1 MKITKMTLKKYR
13 NYDNLEISFNDNLNI
28 IIGDNAQGK
37 TNLLESIYVLGVTRS
52 FLSGNDR
59 NLIKF
64 ENKASLIKGEVITN
78 DGKFNLEVLINENGK
93 VVKVNSKEIKKLSDY
108 ISLLN
113 VIVFNS
119 DSIRIFKDSPNSRR
133 KYFNIEISQINK
145 KYLKLLSDYNTI
157 LRQRN
162 EFLKVININ
171 KEKDMMYLSILN
183 EKYALLSLEIYNYRK
198 KFIDDINMYL
208 GNSFKYIA
216 GYDNLVIKYASNFS
230 NFDNKTFLEK
240 LNDNLN
246 RDIQYKMTLIGPNR
260 DDFYFLLGDK
270 NLSLYGSQGQIR
282 SAVLALKLSE
292 VKLFNNITGDTP
304 ILLLDDMFSELD
316 INKRNNILKYLDRNI
331 QTIIT
336 TTDIKNINEKIKE
349 KLQAVIDAESAAGD
363 QSSDGFVNG
372 LTADVVERLTQDDD
386 ANEETSATQEELENH
401 INELREEA
409 ESIIAD
415 ANEQAQKII
424 DDADEQVKRAAKEA
438 KDNGYE
444 EGLAQADAEYSLRK
458 DELEKEYESRKK
470 QLEQEYT
477 EKRNKIEP
485 ELINVL
491 TDVYNKVILSIADED
506 KEVLV
511 HLINGVLSDAEKS
524 DEFVIKCSPQDYSYI
539 SENQGKIFC
548 NMSKDITLDIT
559 TDETLGKNDCIIETD
574 GAVFDCSLDK
584 ELANL
589 TKKIKMLSCLD

>member
-1 MKITKMTLKKYR
+1 MSNLLKKGSTITKSER
-13 NYDNLEISFNDNLNI
+13 
-28 IIGDNAQGK
+28 
-37 TNLLESIYVLGVTRS
+37 
-52 FLSGNDR
+52 
-59 NLIKF
+59 
-64 ENKASLIKGEVITN
+64 VI
-78 DGKFNLEVLINENGK
+78 
-93 VVKVNSKEIKKLSDY
+93 DY
-108 ISLLN
+108 
-113 VIVFNS
+113 
-119 DSIRIFKDSPNSRR
+119 
-133 KYFNIEISQINK
+133 
-145 KYLKLLSDYNTI
+145 
-157 LRQRN
+157 
-162 EFLKVININ
+162 
-171 KEKDMMYLSILN
+171 
-183 EKYALLSLEIYNYRK
+183 
-198 KFIDDINMYL
+198 
-208 GNSFKYIA
+208 
-216 GYDNLVIKYASNFS
+216 
-230 NFDNKTFLEK
+230 
-240 LNDNLN
+240 
-246 RDIQYKMTLIGPNR
+246 
-260 DDFYFLLGDK
+260 
-270 NLSLYGSQGQIR
+270 
-282 SAVLALKLSE
+282 
-292 VKLFNNITGDTP
+292 
-304 ILLLDDMFSELD
+304 
-316 INKRNNILKYLDRNI
+316 
-331 QTIIT
+331 
-336 TTDIKNINEKIKE
+336 NEKIKE

-372 LTADVVERLTQDDD
+372 LTADVVERLTQDD
-386 ANEETSATQEELENH
+386 
-401 INELREEA
+401 
-409 ESIIAD
+409 D

-511 HLINGVLSDAEKS
+511 HLINGVLSDAEKN

>member
-1 MKITKMTLKKYR
+1 MSNLLKKGSTITKSER
-13 NYDNLEISFNDNLNI
+13 
-28 IIGDNAQGK
+28 
-37 TNLLESIYVLGVTRS
+37 
-52 FLSGNDR
+52 
-59 NLIKF
+59 
-64 ENKASLIKGEVITN
+64 VI
-78 DGKFNLEVLINENGK
+78 
-93 VVKVNSKEIKKLSDY
+93 DY
-108 ISLLN
+108 
-113 VIVFNS
+113 
-119 DSIRIFKDSPNSRR
+119 
-133 KYFNIEISQINK
+133 
-145 KYLKLLSDYNTI
+145 
-157 LRQRN
+157 
-162 EFLKVININ
+162 
-171 KEKDMMYLSILN
+171 
-183 EKYALLSLEIYNYRK
+183 
-198 KFIDDINMYL
+198 
-208 GNSFKYIA
+208 
-216 GYDNLVIKYASNFS
+216 
-230 NFDNKTFLEK
+230 
-240 LNDNLN
+240 
-246 RDIQYKMTLIGPNR
+246 
-260 DDFYFLLGDK
+260 
-270 NLSLYGSQGQIR
+270 
-282 SAVLALKLSE
+282 
-292 VKLFNNITGDTP
+292 
-304 ILLLDDMFSELD
+304 
-316 INKRNNILKYLDRNI
+316 
-331 QTIIT
+331 
-336 TTDIKNINEKIKE
+336 NEKIKE

-386 ANEETSATQEELENH
+386 ANEETSVTQEELENH

-438 KDNGYE
+438 KDNV
-444 EGLAQADAEYSLRK
+444 
-458 DELEKEYESRKK
+458 YESRKK

-589 TKKIKMLSCLD
+589 TKKIKMLSCLG

>member
-1 MKITKMTLKKYR
+1 MSNLLKKGSTITKSER
-13 NYDNLEISFNDNLNI
+13 
-28 IIGDNAQGK
+28 
-37 TNLLESIYVLGVTRS
+37 
-52 FLSGNDR
+52 
-59 NLIKF
+59 
-64 ENKASLIKGEVITN
+64 VI
-78 DGKFNLEVLINENGK
+78 
-93 VVKVNSKEIKKLSDY
+93 DY
-108 ISLLN
+108 
-113 VIVFNS
+113 
-119 DSIRIFKDSPNSRR
+119 
-133 KYFNIEISQINK
+133 
-145 KYLKLLSDYNTI
+145 
-157 LRQRN
+157 
-162 EFLKVININ
+162 
-171 KEKDMMYLSILN
+171 
-183 EKYALLSLEIYNYRK
+183 
-198 KFIDDINMYL
+198 
-208 GNSFKYIA
+208 
-216 GYDNLVIKYASNFS
+216 
-230 NFDNKTFLEK
+230 
-240 LNDNLN
+240 
-246 RDIQYKMTLIGPNR
+246 
-260 DDFYFLLGDK
+260 
-270 NLSLYGSQGQIR
+270 
-282 SAVLALKLSE
+282 
-292 VKLFNNITGDTP
+292 
-304 ILLLDDMFSELD
+304 
-316 INKRNNILKYLDRNI
+316 
-331 QTIIT
+331 
-336 TTDIKNINEKIKE
+336 NEKIKE

-485 ELINVL
+485 ELIDVL

-548 NMSKDITLDIT
+548 NISKDITLDIT

>member
-1 MKITKMTLKKYR
+1 MK
-13 NYDNLEISFNDNLNI
+13 
-28 IIGDNAQGK
+28 
-37 TNLLESIYVLGVTRS
+37 
-52 FLSGNDR
+52 
-59 NLIKF
+59 
-64 ENKASLIKGEVITN
+64 ENKYTISEAARLLSVENHVLRYWEEELELKIPRNELGHRYYREEEIQLLHCIKELKNKGFQLKAV
-78 DGKFNLEVLINENGK
+78 KEVLPDLEQ
-93 VVKVNSKEIKKLSDY
+93 KKLID
-108 ISLLN
+108 IH
-113 VIVFNS
+113 
-119 DSIRIFKDSPNSRR
+119 
-133 KYFNIEISQINK
+133 
-145 KYLKLLSDYNTI
+145 KLLT
-157 LRQRN
+157 
-162 EFLKVININ
+162 
-171 KEKDMMYLSILN
+171 
-183 EKYALLSLEIYNYRK
+183 
-198 KFIDDINMYL
+198 
-208 GNSFKYIA
+208 
-216 GYDNLVIKYASNFS
+216 
-230 NFDNKTFLEK
+230 
-240 LNDNLN
+240 
-246 RDIQYKMTLIGPNR
+246 
-260 DDFYFLLGDK
+260 
-270 NLSLYGSQGQIR
+270 
-282 SAVLALKLSE
+282 
-292 VKLFNNITGDTP
+292 
-304 ILLLDDMFSELD
+304 
-316 INKRNNILKYLDRNI
+316 
-331 QTIIT
+331 
-336 TTDIKNINEKIKE
+336 
-349 KLQAVIDAESAAGD
+349 
-363 QSSDGFVNG
+363 
-372 LTADVVERLTQDDD
+372 
-386 ANEETSATQEELENH
+386 TQEELENH

-485 ELINVL
+485 ELIDVL

>member
-1 MKITKMTLKKYR
+1 MACER
-13 NYDNLEISFNDNLNI
+13 
-28 IIGDNAQGK
+28 
-37 TNLLESIYVLGVTRS
+37 
-52 FLSGNDR
+52 
-59 NLIKF
+59 
-64 ENKASLIKGEVITN
+64 VI
-78 DGKFNLEVLINENGK
+78 
-93 VVKVNSKEIKKLSDY
+93 DY
-108 ISLLN
+108 
-113 VIVFNS
+113 
-119 DSIRIFKDSPNSRR
+119 
-133 KYFNIEISQINK
+133 
-145 KYLKLLSDYNTI
+145 
-157 LRQRN
+157 
-162 EFLKVININ
+162 
-171 KEKDMMYLSILN
+171 
-183 EKYALLSLEIYNYRK
+183 
-198 KFIDDINMYL
+198 
-208 GNSFKYIA
+208 
-216 GYDNLVIKYASNFS
+216 
-230 NFDNKTFLEK
+230 
-240 LNDNLN
+240 
-246 RDIQYKMTLIGPNR
+246 
-260 DDFYFLLGDK
+260 
-270 NLSLYGSQGQIR
+270 
-282 SAVLALKLSE
+282 
-292 VKLFNNITGDTP
+292 
-304 ILLLDDMFSELD
+304 
-316 INKRNNILKYLDRNI
+316 
-331 QTIIT
+331 
-336 TTDIKNINEKIKE
+336 NEKIKE

-409 ESIIAD
+409 ESIIAA

-485 ELINVL
+485 ELIDVL